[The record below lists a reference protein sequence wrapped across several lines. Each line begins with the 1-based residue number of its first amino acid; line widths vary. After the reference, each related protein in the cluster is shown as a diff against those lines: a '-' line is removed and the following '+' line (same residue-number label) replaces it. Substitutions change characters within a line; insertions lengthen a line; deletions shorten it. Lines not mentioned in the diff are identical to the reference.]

1 MSTKTL
7 RVGIIGA
14 GMAGQA
20 HAFGF
25 RNAMMVRGSEPVD
38 LKLTCI
44 ADPNLELA
52 ESVARRFGFQQATA
66 DVDALINSDVDIIS
80 VALPNF
86 LHAQVLPK
94 VLASGKHLFAEK
106 PIGRTPQEASS
117 LAQLAQASDAV
128 TGVGFSFRRLPGL
141 AAVAAAVEEG
151 LIGTVHTVRAWYNAD
166 YAANPDGALTW
177 RYSQEESG
185 GGALLDI
192 GAHALDA
199 VEFVAGRI
207 AEVHNATLNTVIK
220 RRPLAAAGAVGH
232 DGAVTGQLGDV
243 TNDDVAL
250 LTLGLENG
258 ALGQVQLSRI
268 AHGVPNSL
276 GVELFGD
283 AGSITFDSIRGGEF
297 QIFAASADGVY
308 NGPRTVYTGPSHPYF
323 NDVASM
329 PGTGVGTGYA
339 EAFVAEIQEFVR
351 CVRDGQPMSTDF
363 STAERMMNVVG
374 AAYESHQRKEPVAV
388 KGLVAQS

>member
-1 MSTKTL
+1 MSNKTL

-25 RNAMMVRGSEPVD
+25 RNAMMVRDSEPVD
-38 LKLTCI
+38 LELVSI
-44 ADPNLELA
+44 ADPNLQLA
-52 ESVARRFGFQQATA
+52 QSVARRFGFQQATA
-66 DVDALINSDVDIIS
+66 DVDELINSDVDIIS

-94 VLASGKHLFAEK
+94 VLASGKHLFSEK

-117 LAQLAQASDAV
+117 LAHLARASEAV

-141 AAVAAAVEEG
+141 AAVAAAVNEG
-151 LIGTVHTVRAWYNAD
+151 LIGSVHTVRAWYNAD
-166 YAANPDGALTW
+166 YAADPSGALTW

-199 VEFVAGRI
+199 VEFVAGQI
-207 AEVHNATLNTVIK
+207 TEVHNATLNTVIK
-220 RRPLAAAGAVGH
+220 QRPMVAAGAVGH
-232 DGAVTGQLGDV
+232 GGAVTSQLGEV

-258 ALGQVQLSRI
+258 AQAQVQLSRI

-283 AGSITFDSIRGGEF
+283 AGSATFDSIRGGEF
-297 QIFAASADGVY
+297 QLFTASADGVY
-308 NGPRTVYTGPSHPYF
+308 NGPRTVYTGPNHPYF
-323 NDVASM
+323 NDVAAM
-329 PGTGVGTGYA
+329 PGAGVGTGYA

-363 STAERMMNVVG
+363 DTAERMMNVVG
-374 AAYESHQRKEPVAV
+374 AAYASAQREEPVSV
-388 KGLVAQS
+388 QGLVARS